1 LSRLNR
7 CKEVFYVTYGTMA
20 RYRVKSG
27 MMQKLLDFEAD
38 IKEAGMKG
46 FVAEFTLST
55 DEDPNVC
62 YELVIFESKEAYAAV
77 ADDPEQD
84 KRYYQLLALL
94 EMPPEWHGVEVI
106 RANPILARQYNNSVF
121 HKFKGFATT
130 LFC

>member
-1 LSRLNR
+1 
-7 CKEVFYVTYGTMA
+7 MA
-20 RYRVKSG
+20 RYRVKPG

-38 IKEAGMKG
+38 VKEASMKRY
-46 FVAEFTLST
+46 VEEFTLNT

-62 YELVIFESKEAYAAV
+62 YELVIFESKGAYTTV

-84 KRYYQLLALL
+84 KRYHQLLALP
-94 EMPPEWHGVEVI
+94 EMPPEWHDVEII
-106 RANPILARQYNNSVF
+106 RANPILARSYNNSVF